1 PEPDGV
7 KAGAASAPG
16 SPAPESPREVPMS
29 GSEPVRDRGSV
40 GLLSAARGRRPV
52 RRPPMIVSKP
62 RSIGSDARTLLVVA
76 YADAATD
83 GPGAEARASG
93 ALAGLLGGAA
103 TGEEELRQALG
114 RLRAVG
120 LVSERGGTFRP
131 SEPVAAFLRARTHR
145 RGVGHD
151 LRDLARFLD
160 T

>member
-1 PEPDGV
+1 
-7 KAGAASAPG
+7 
-16 SPAPESPREVPMS
+16 
-29 GSEPVRDRGSV
+29 
-40 GLLSAARGRRPV
+40 SAARGRRPV

-76 YADAATD
+76 YADTATD
-83 GPGAEARASG
+83 GPGAEVRTIR
-93 ALAGLLGGAA
+93 ALAELLGGAA
-103 TGEEELRQALG
+103 TGEEELRPALG
-114 RLRAVG
+114 RRRAGG
-120 LVSERGGTFRP
+120 LVMARGGAFRP